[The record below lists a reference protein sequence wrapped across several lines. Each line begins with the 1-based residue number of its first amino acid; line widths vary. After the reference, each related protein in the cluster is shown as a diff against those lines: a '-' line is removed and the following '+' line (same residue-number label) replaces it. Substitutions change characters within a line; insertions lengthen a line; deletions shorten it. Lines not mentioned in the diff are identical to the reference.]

1 MLSWVQSQPFVQGT
15 TIRDA
20 SDELLF
26 CHHVFKFIW
35 SKLSKSPLTGDMDLS
50 APKELELGPADCL
63 NHVFLA
69 LQLGADID
77 IMTCPM
83 WTLASVPSVFP
94 KAVHIPVSSLDREQH
109 ASLECP
115 LKRVVSK
122 IPYGYL
128 YRQQAAYTTKD

>member
-1 MLSWVQSQPFVQGT
+1 
-15 TIRDA
+15 
-20 SDELLF
+20 
-26 CHHVFKFIW
+26 
-35 SKLSKSPLTGDMDLS
+35 MDLS

-128 YRQQAAYTTKD
+128 YRQQAAYTTEEAAVCSHCTLGPHGEKSTVGLIGSPKGTLNLKCFSFVLFEENN

>member
-1 MLSWVQSQPFVQGT
+1 
-15 TIRDA
+15 
-20 SDELLF
+20 
-26 CHHVFKFIW
+26 
-35 SKLSKSPLTGDMDLS
+35 
-50 APKELELGPADCL
+50 
-63 NHVFLA
+63 
-69 LQLGADID
+69 
-77 IMTCPM
+77 M

-128 YRQQAAYTTKD
+128 YRQQAAYTTEEAAVCSHCTLGPHGEKSTVGLTGCNGVRARIAAQACLTLCDSMDSNPSSVHGILQARILEWVAISSPWGSS